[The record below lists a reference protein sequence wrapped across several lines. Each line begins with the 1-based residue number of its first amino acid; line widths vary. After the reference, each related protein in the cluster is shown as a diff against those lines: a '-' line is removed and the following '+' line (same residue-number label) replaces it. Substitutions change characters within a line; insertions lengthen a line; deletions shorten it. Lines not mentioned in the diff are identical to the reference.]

1 MRILGWRAFNRAVF
15 GSERET
21 PRRLGWLILF
31 KVAARSFL
39 IQSVWNFERMQNV
52 GWYFAISPVLKRLYG
67 NREERIKAARRHL
80 DFFNTHPF
88 LASYILGYAIKV
100 EEKAARGGH
109 PATEVSSI
117 RMGMMGP
124 LAALGDHF
132 FWASLRPLAA
142 LLGVTLVLL
151 AGEGPAASGLGLL
164 VFLAVFN
171 VPHLLVRVLGLM
183 QGYLAGREV
192 VSFLRNLEVQR
203 YIKVLQRLGVVLVG
217 VALAAGPKAAGLNLV
232 YLDAAWASLAALGI
246 SLAFFLLLKVKI
258 AAFQIFYLLLVLCLV
273 FLMVMDKFLG

>member
-1 MRILGWRAFNRAVF
+1 VTVLGWKAFNRAVF
-15 GSERET
+15 GSERDA

-31 KVAARSFL
+31 RVAARSFL

-52 GWYFAISPVLKRLYG
+52 GWCWAIMPVLKRIYIQ
-67 NREERIKAARRHL
+67 REERIKAARRHL

-109 PATEVSSI
+109 SAMEVSSI

-142 LLGVTLVLL
+142 LLGITLILL
-151 AGEGPAASGLGLL
+151 TEESRMSCFLGVA
-164 VFLAVFN
+164 VFLTTFN
-171 VPHLLVRVLGLM
+171 LPHLMVRVFGVI

-203 YIKVLQRLGVVLVG
+203 YIKVLHRLGVVLVG
-217 VALAAGPKAAGLNLV
+217 VALAAGPKAAGLNLA
-232 YLDAAWASLAALGI
+232 YLDAAWAALAALGI
-246 SLAFFLLLKVKI
+246 SLIFFLLLKLKV
-258 AAFQIFYLLLVLCLV
+258 AAFQIFYMLLGLCLL
-273 FLMVMDKFLG
+273 FLLAMDKFLG